1 MSILGPHDFSQLQPH
16 APSTRSGLARIVL
29 LGGSGFLGAP
39 LARRL
44 LDLGYAVRVVDDR
57 TEFSDGALPR
67 SERLDFVSE
76 GRFFARPE
84 PFLNGV
90 AALVHLRWRGISRAV
105 PLSDRGEMR
114 ENVVPSRRL
123 LRAAPILPIL
133 FASSAGAIYGELAC
147 VGRGAREDS
156 RPDPVR
162 AYGRAKLQV
171 EQMLQSR
178 PYAGGLIL
186 RPANPYGP
194 GQTADARCGVVGTFL
209 TRIAAG
215 RPVALYGAGTVER
228 DFVYVD
234 DLAEIFVLGIAR
246 AVSGFRSVYNVGGG
260 EATSLAHL
268 LALVE
273 RTVGRRARIDRL
285 PPRHG
290 DRRRVL
296 VDVER
301 ARAELGWRPR
311 IGLEEGLERTWFAL
325 RGAQRAFLGPVAAE
339 PRQPKLY
346 TEPEFL
352 GGSPLAAGS

>member
-1 MSILGPHDFSQLQPH
+1 MSILIPHHASQPH
-16 APSTRSGLARIVL
+16 TPATRSGLARIVL

-44 LDLGYAVRVVDDR
+44 LDLGYGVRVVDDR
-57 TEFSDGALPR
+57 TEFGDGALPR

-76 GRFFARPE
+76 RRFFAHPE
-84 PFLNGV
+84 PYLKGA

-105 PLSDRGEMR
+105 PLGDRGELR

-123 LRAAPILPIL
+123 LRAAPNLPIL
-133 FASSAGAIYGELAC
+133 FASSAGAIYGDLAC
-147 VGRGAREDS
+147 VGRGAREDA
-156 RPDPVR
+156 RPEPVR
-162 AYGRAKLQV
+162 AYGRAKLLV
-171 EQMLQSR
+171 EQMVQGR
-178 PYAGGLIL
+178 PDAGGLIL

-215 RPVALYGAGTVER
+215 RPVAFYGEGSFER

-246 AVSGFRSVYNVGGG
+246 AVSGDRSIYNVGGG
-260 EATSLAHL
+260 EPTRLAHL

-273 RTVGRRARIDRL
+273 RTVGRRARIDRF

-290 DRRRVL
+290 DRRRVF

-301 ARAELGWRPR
+301 ARLELGWRPR

-325 RGAQRAFLGPVAAE
+325 RGAQRTFLGPVAAE
-339 PRQPKLY
+339 PNAPRLRA
-346 TEPEFL
+346 EHEFL
-352 GGSPLAAGS
+352 GGAPVAAGS